1 MSTAPPGAGHHGAGA
16 ERTRNPAPAALMARA
31 AGALLDTLDEHERRT
46 VRRSFPH
53 TAARRDWT
61 YLPGPRAGVA
71 LGELGRSQRKAVHAL
86 VATAL
91 RPHAYAQVA
100 AIMALEDVLD
110 RIEDG
115 RRGRHSGDYWT
126 VVFGVPGD
134 EPWGWRFEGHHV
146 SLNVTVADGRVAG
159 TPCFLGANPAVV
171 RHGDAVV
178 SRPLVEEED
187 VARALLHALHGAAR
201 ARAVIAEEAPA
212 DIVTRD
218 RPRVD
223 GTLEPAGVPAADL
236 SGDAAALLRR
246 LFGLYL
252 DRLAEPVAAAEAERL
267 GAAFGELHFAW
278 AGAAEPRRP
287 HYYRIQGP
295 DLLIEY
301 DNTQHGANHVHS
313 VWRRPSGDF
322 GGDLLARHHAEAHDS
337 TG

>member
-1 MSTAPPGAGHHGAGA
+1 
-16 ERTRNPAPAALMARA
+16 
-31 AGALLDTLDEHERRT
+31 
-46 VRRSFPH
+46 
-53 TAARRDWT
+53 
-61 YLPGPRAGVA
+61 VA

-100 AIMALEDVLD
+100 AIMSLEDVLD

-218 RPRVD
+218 RLRVD

-246 LFGLYL
+246 LLGLYL

-278 AGAAEPRRP
+278 AGAAETRRP